1 LVTYPWLASY
11 PVEVPPQLDISNIH
25 VTEWLRLAA
34 ERYAQKEALYFMGTR
49 IRFTELERMAR
60 KFADNLIRLGLQPGD
75 RVSLMLANCPQ
86 YVIAYY
92 GILYAGGVVVQTNPL
107 YAEHDLLHQLT
118 DSEAKF
124 IVCLDLVYPRL
135 RKVLPSTSL
144 RSVIITGVQDY
155 LPFPKNMLYPLI
167 QKRKGLLKPIDYE
180 SDGLVKWSHMLRS
193 LDHHQAERRAVG
205 HPDDVAVLQYTG
217 GTTGKA
223 KGAMLTHRNLVANV
237 EQCQAWMYRCKPGEE
252 TLIAAVP
259 LFHVYG
265 MTVCMNYCMSIG
277 ARMVLVPRFD
287 VKVLLQTIHRE
298 RPTLFPGAPTMYI
311 AVINHPELKRFRLDS
326 IHTCISGSA
335 PLPKEVQDKFE
346 ALTGGKIVEGFGL
359 SEASPVT
366 HCNPI
371 WGRNVNGS
379 IGVPWPNTEAKIMN
393 AEGAEARLG
402 EVGELIVRGPQVMKG
417 YYNQPEETAVA
428 LKDGWLHTGDLA
440 YMDEAGYFYI
450 VDRKKDVIIASG
462 FKVYPREVEEVLF
475 GHSAVQE
482 AAVVGA
488 PDAYRGETVKA
499 FIVLKEGQSVTEKEL
514 DVFCREKLASY
525 KVPRLYEFRREL
537 PKSFI
542 GKTLRRVLVDEER
555 QRATKASEASEAQG
569 PASKQDGANPSDE
582 GMEGNDG

>member
-1 LVTYPWLASY
+1 MVTYPWLASY
-11 PVEVPPQLDISNIH
+11 PAEIPPQLEISNIH
-25 VTEWLRLAA
+25 VTEWLQQAA
-34 ERYAQKEALYFMGTR
+34 EKYAHKEAIFFMGTR
-49 IRFTELERMAR
+49 IRFGELYALAQ
-60 KFADNLIRLGLQPGD
+60 KFAENLIRRGLKAGD
-75 RVSLMLANCPQ
+75 RVSLMLPNCPQ

-92 GILYAGGVVVQTNPL
+92 GTLYAGGVVVQTNPL
-107 YAEHDLLHQLT
+107 YAEHDLSHQLI

-135 RKVLPSTSL
+135 RKVLPATFL
-144 RSVIITGVQDY
+144 RMVIVTGIQNY

-167 QKRKGLLKPIDYE
+167 QKRKGILKPIDYE
-180 SDGLVKWSHMLRS
+180 ADGLVRWNEMIRPLEQNKTQL
-193 LDHHQAERRAVG
+193 QAVG
-205 HPDDVAVLQYTG
+205 NPDDVAVLQYTG

-237 EQCQAWMYRCKPGEE
+237 EQCQAWMYRCRPGEE

-277 ARMVLVPRFD
+277 ARLVLVPRFD
-287 VKVLLQTIHRE
+287 VKMLLQTIHRE

-311 AVINHPELKRFRLDS
+311 AVINHPELKRYRLDS

-335 PLPKEVQDKFE
+335 PLPREVQEKFE
-346 ALTGGKIVEGFGL
+346 SLTGGKIVEGFGL
-359 SEASPVT
+359 SEAAPVT

-379 IGVPWPNTEAKIMN
+379 IGVPWPSTDAKIID
-393 AEGAEARLG
+393 AEGRDARLG

-417 YYNQPEETAVA
+417 YWNQPEETAVT

-475 GHSAVQE
+475 EHSAVQE

-488 PDAYRGETVKA
+488 PDPYRGETVKA
-499 FIVLKEGQSVTEKEL
+499 FIVLKEGRSVTEEEL
-514 DVFCREKLASY
+514 DTFCREKLAPY

-555 QRATKASEASEAQG
+555 QRSSKAS
-569 PASKQDGANPSDE
+569 PAPNPE
-582 GMEGNDG
+582 GEKPKADNPEEGDR